1 MDSTITESQRSGLKP
16 WKPGQ
21 SGNPLGLSRIES
33 DYRNAVKAAIR
44 GQETTDHVCSVVE
57 AMRKMALR
65 GGKTAPA
72 AAKVYLEAVGVK
84 AETNEVIE
92 AEVQRRL
99 QVLLAEAE
107 EMARRK
113 RAAIDVQ
120 EAVDAI
126 AR

>member
-1 MDSTITESQRSGLKP
+1 METAVTSPEKP
-16 WKPGQ
+16 WLWKAGQ
-21 SGNPLGLSRIES
+21 SGNPGGVSRLET
-33 DYRNAVKAAIR
+33 DYRNAVKAAVR
-44 GQETTDHVCSVVE
+44 GQETPERVCAVVN
-57 AMRKMALR
+57 AMRKQALA

>member
-1 MDSTITESQRSGLKP
+1 MDGAPQSTLAEAGRATWWQ
-16 WKPGQ
+16 PGQ
-21 SGNPLGLSRIES
+21 SGNPGGLTRAER
-33 DYRNAVKAAIR
+33 DYRTVIKAALR
-44 GQETTDHVCSVVE
+44 GQETPERVCEVVN
-57 AMRKMALR
+57 AMRKQALA

-107 EMARRK
+107 EMARRRK
-113 RAAIDVQ
+113 AAIDAEV
-120 EAVDAI
+120 VG
-126 AR
+126 